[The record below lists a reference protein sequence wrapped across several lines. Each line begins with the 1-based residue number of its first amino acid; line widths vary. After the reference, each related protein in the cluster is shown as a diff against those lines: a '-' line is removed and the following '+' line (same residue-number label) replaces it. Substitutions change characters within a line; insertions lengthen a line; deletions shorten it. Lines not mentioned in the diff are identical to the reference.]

1 MAERGIFSQSFLRE
15 TGLIG
20 ISEIENDEE
29 GNNVV
34 NQKILQGILSKDPDG
49 KLIRN
54 KANISKIF
62 NKYNVKYRMVF
73 NAMNMSSYTYDEVN
87 EAVHHMADY
96 INEIGVFG
104 IVEFH
109 AADKTQNSDHMHF
122 WINSED
128 AGVYQKIAREMVSQQ
143 YSNIE
148 DVYIQKYESNDIIL
162 EEDYVNVEDMSL
174 SERFDSPSIG
184 RETGE
189 YLESLNELLVDV
201 EDADNI
207 EVKKGVIKSIVE
219 SYSDTLDRIKE
230 LLSKDTKK
238 EVPSTKESDSYND
251 TLEDNEDTSFWDKF
265 KDEAHTSFDNNL
277 RSFRNSKYKVVR
289 ECTLQDNKAYSILSR
304 IEELKNKLTR
314 K

>member
-15 TGLIG
+15 TGLMA

-34 NQKILQGILSKDPDG
+34 EQKILQGILAKDQEG

-54 KANISKIF
+54 KSNISKIF
-62 NKYNVKYRMVF
+62 NKHNVKYRMVF
-73 NAMNMSSYTYDEVN
+73 NAMNMSTYTYGEVD

-128 AGVYQKIAREMVSQQ
+128 GGVYQKIAREMVSQQ

-148 DVYIQKYESNDIIL
+148 DVYIQKYESNDIIP
-162 EEDYVNVEDMSL
+162 EEEYSNVEDMSL
-174 SERFDSPSIG
+174 AERFDAPSIG

-201 EDADNI
+201 KDADSI
-207 EVKKGVIKSIVE
+207 EAKKGVITSIVE
-219 SYSDTLDRIKE
+219 SYSDTLDRIKK
-230 LLSKDTKK
+230 LLNKDTEK
-238 EVPSTKESDSYND
+238 EVVSTEELDFNHVV
-251 TLEDNEDTSFWDKF
+251 EDDKDTSFWNKF
-265 KDEAHTSFDNNL
+265 KDEAHTSFDNHL
-277 RSFRNSKYKVVR
+277 SSFRNSKYTVVR
-289 ECTLQDNKAYSILSR
+289 ECTLQDNKTHSILSR